1 MTKEALNAV
10 RLGDT
15 KYKVWIKNKTTT
27 HIQTTANTLNTCLAD
42 KQVILE
48 CIFEDKE
55 KKKKRGGGGGGRG
68 LSLSSGFL

>member
-10 RLGDT
+10 RLT
-15 KYKVWIKNKTTT
+15 EAKYKVLIKNKTTT

-48 CIFEDKE
+48 CIFEDKQ
-55 KKKKRGGGGGGRG
+55 KKA
-68 LSLSSGFL
+68 